1 MASSDND
8 SESSGDDKQH
18 RGMAL
23 NNQQQIEYS
32 SAEVEGAQ
40 HHAAVVNHDHQ
51 ETIDDTSE
59 REDSTASD
67 YLSPQ
72 MIQQQ
77 RVKAMERESREAA
90 QTQRTQKE
98 KHTKKKKKTKKK
110 KTNTNMTAQLGAAA
124 VNNHNIRQQRPY
136 PNQLEKYWDDQ
147 FDRISASDAGST
159 TAAMSASKRL
169 ESNDDSS
176 PYFDGISSN
185 DVGSNANTNG
195 HQHSSPPAAPGA
207 YAHAGPE
214 AMGDSD
220 RQNQD
225 QERMKDEEAPPETVS
240 STDGNTLVQANKVDD
255 AEMII
260 QATDVQNDN
269 FKRKL
274 VVAGIFLF
282 CLALGLGLYFGLRK
296 DQTPKCKYNDPRCC
310 EDSEDPYDDPR
321 CCDYSEEPTAHLAPL
336 SCYCFNTTELL
347 EDEDDHKYNQT
358 LYDASK
364 RLFLT
369 LYQSEDI
376 VGTSTEKRKA
386 FVATLE
392 GLTGNS
398 CHPYDQFF
406 LMFANEGIF
415 SELLLN
421 KRTDIQKRNFVLGQI
436 FIATN
441 GIDWAESEGW

>member
-1 MASSDND
+1 MAPSDND
-8 SESSGDDKQH
+8 SESSDDDKQD

-23 NNQQQIEYS
+23 NKEQQTEYP

-40 HHAAVVNHDHQ
+40 HHAAAVNHDHQ

-59 REDSTASD
+59 GEDSTAPD
-67 YLSPQ
+67 FLSPQ
-72 MIQQQ
+72 MIQEQ

-90 QTQRTQKE
+90 QSQSTHKK
-98 KHTKKKKKTKKK
+98 KHTKKKKD
-110 KTNTNMTAQLGAAA
+110 TNPNMTAQSGAVAA
-124 VNNHNIRQQRPY
+124 NNHNIRQQQPY

-147 FDRISASDAGST
+147 FDRISPSAGSA
-159 TAAMSASKRL
+159 TAAMSASKML
-169 ESNDDSS
+169 ESNDDDSS
-176 PYFDGISSN
+176 YFDGISSN
-185 DVGSNANTNG
+185 EVGSNPNRNG

-220 RQNQD
+220 RQD
-225 QERMKDEEAPPETVS
+225 QEQRKDEEAPPQAVS
-240 STDGNTLVQANKVDD
+240 STDGSTLVQANKVDN
-255 AEMII
+255 AEMVI
-260 QATDVQNDN
+260 QATDVEKDN

-274 VVAGIFLF
+274 VVAGIFFF

-296 DQTPKCKYNDPRCC
+296 DQTPKCKY
-310 EDSEDPYDDPR
+310 DDRR
-321 CCDYSEEPTAHLAPL
+321 CCDYSKEPIAHLAPL

-347 EDEDDHKYNQT
+347 EDEHGYTYNQT
-358 LYDASK
+358 LYYKAKS
-364 RLFLT
+364 LFLD

-376 VGTSTEKRKA
+376 VGISRKERKA

-398 CHPYDQFF
+398 CHPYDQIF
-406 LMFANEGIF
+406 LMFANENIF
-415 SELLLN
+415 SELVVH
-421 KRTDIQKRNFVLGQI
+421 KRPDIQKRNFVLGQM

-441 GIDWAESEGW
+441 GIDWDESEGW